1 MSLVPVPAPAEEAGD
16 DVQAT
21 FTPRRLLPLALVMP
35 HSVAAWWR
43 SARRP
48 SWDVLPRSPLGARQ
62 IGELV
67 LDELV
72 IAANALVRTVPGMA
86 ALQASVEE
94 ATAVAPALSAWVAD
108 PPAPLVAPDVT
119 PTRARGI
126 RYEHVRFE
134 TGLVPPPEL
143 GSRAGWLLGSP
154 NGTAHARILRHRGE
168 PRPWVVCI
176 HGVSQGRPDDLL
188 TFRVRHLFA
197 GLGLNVALPILPLH
211 GPRATG
217 EQSVPG
223 FDILDNI
230 AASLQAVADIRR
242 LITWL
247 QGDDAQPVVAYG
259 VSLGG
264 FVTSL
269 LACTEPSLAGAVAAV
284 PLVNMHSLLA
294 WHLRRSGGSLG
305 RGMARVLRSPAVTE
319 AAACIDPLELR
330 PLLPPDRLALV
341 AALNDRVTPPWATHA
356 LWEHWGRPPISWY
369 PGGHVG
375 HLWSGELRTTL
386 DLTLSRLTGA
396 PGTVAAEDD
405 PTHQPHLERAN
416 DQ

>member
-1 MSLVPVPAPAEEAGD
+1 VSLVPVTAPAEPEGQ
-16 DVQAT
+16 VQA
-21 FTPRRLLPLALVMP
+21 FTPRRLLPLALVLP
-35 HSVAAWWR
+35 HSVGAWVR

-48 SWDVLPRSPLGARQ
+48 TWDVLPRAPLGARQ

-72 IAANALVRTVPGMA
+72 IAANALVRSVPQMA
-86 ALQASVEE
+86 TLETSVEE
-94 ATAVAPALSAWVAD
+94 ATEVATGLAARTPE
-108 PPAPLVAPDVT
+108 APRPLAAPDVVAS
-119 PTRARGI
+119 RSRGL
-126 RYEHVRFE
+126 RFEHLRFE
-134 TGLVPPPEL
+134 TGFLPPPEL
-143 GSRAGWLLGSP
+143 ESRAPWLLGPP
-154 NGTAHARILRHRGE
+154 NGTAHARILRHRGA

-188 TFRVRHLFA
+188 TFRARHLFA
-197 GLGLNVALPILPLH
+197 GLGLNVALPVLPLH

-217 EQSVPG
+217 VQAVPG

-242 LITWL
+242 LMTWL
-247 QGDDAQPVVAYG
+247 QAEEGQPVVAYG

-269 LACTEPSLAGAVAAV
+269 LASAEPRLAGAVVAV

-305 RGMARVLRSPAVTE
+305 RSMARVLGSPAVTE
-319 AAACIDPLELR
+319 AAACIDPLALR
-330 PLLPPDRLALV
+330 PQLPPERLAIV
-341 AALNDRVTPPWATHA
+341 AALNDRVTSSRATHA
-356 LWEHWGRPPISWY
+356 LWEHWGRPPLSWY

-375 HLWSGELRTTL
+375 HLWAGELRDTL
-386 DLTLSRLTGA
+386 DRTLSRLTGMPVPPA
-396 PGTVAAEDD
+396 DHDRNT
-405 PTHQPHLERAN
+405 TT
-416 DQ
+416 